1 MTRKIKAFFRKKG
14 ADKPI
19 FLATFVLI
27 CLGIVMIGSASI
39 GAVSSKGTAFAI
51 RNMVMQSAYVVIGI
65 IVMMILTKGFRL
77 KMINYRSSM
86 LMYVVGIISM
96 CGCIFWTTKG
106 SHAWIHV
113 GPFTVQPAEFMKVA
127 MILILSYML
136 TETDSA
142 FVVKGR
148 FRTAELKSKFYKDKF
163 KKCVLFPLAL
173 MIFAFG
179 VGVAIQKDL
188 GTSLI
193 LAAICF
199 ICFMSTPRDY
209 YKKYKK
215 LVWIALGVTVII
227 LGFLITAVLQG
238 YQMERINSWL
248 KPLENIYSSS
258 WQLVNSLIAFA
269 DGGVFGLGLGNSI
282 QKYDYI
288 PEAHNDFIGAIIYEE
303 LGIFGLALMVVP
315 TAIIIFRL
323 LKYADEIK
331 DNKARVILIG
341 ISSYF
346 MLHLIVNLGGVS
358 GLIPMTGVPLL
369 LVSSGGSST
378 VAALVAIGIA
388 QAIISKFNKEQL
400 EKTDTHF

>member
-1 MTRKIKAFFRKKG
+1 MKKWIKLFFRKKG

-19 FLATFVLI
+19 FMAIFVLI

-39 GAVSSKGTAFAI
+39 GAVSSKGTSFAI
-51 RNMVMQSAYVVIGI
+51 RNMAMQTVYVLFGLFI
-65 IVMMILTKGFRL
+65 MMALTKSFRT
-77 KMINYRSSM
+77 KFINYRFSM
-86 LMYVVGIISM
+86 IMYFVGLASM
-96 CGCIFWTTKG
+96 CVCVLWTAKG

-113 GPFTVQPAEFMKVA
+113 GPITIQPAEFMKVA

-136 TETDSA
+136 TETDAA

-148 FRTAELKSKFYKDKF
+148 FRTAELKSQFYKDKF
-163 KKCVLFPLAL
+163 IKCVLFPLGL
-173 MIFAFG
+173 MLVAFF
-179 VGVAIQKDL
+179 VGAGIQKDL

-193 LAAICF
+193 LASICF

-215 LVWIALGVTVII
+215 LVWIALGVAVVI

-248 KPLENIYSSS
+248 KPLELENIYSSS

-269 DGGVFGLGLGNSI
+269 DGG
-282 QKYDYI
+282 
-288 PEAHNDFIGAIIYEE
+288 
-303 LGIFGLALMVVP
+303 IFGLALIIIP

-323 LKYADEIK
+323 LKYADEIQESK
-331 DNKARVILIG
+331 SKVILIG

-346 MLHLIVNLGGVS
+346 MLHLLVNLGGVS
-358 GLIPMTGVPLL
+358 GLIPMTGVPIL

-378 VAALVAIGIA
+378 VSALIAIGIA
-388 QAIISKFNKEQL
+388 QAIISKYNKEQL
-400 EKTDTHF
+400 EKTNTY

>member
-19 FLATFVLI
+19 FFATFVLI

-51 RNMVMQSAYVVIGI
+51 RNMVMQSAYVVVGV

-199 ICFMSTPRDY
+199 ICFMFQLLSNRADY
-209 YKKYKK
+209 
-215 LVWIALGVTVII
+215 
-227 LGFLITAVLQG
+227 
-238 YQMERINSWL
+238 
-248 KPLENIYSSS
+248 
-258 WQLVNSLIAFA
+258 
-269 DGGVFGLGLGNSI
+269 
-282 QKYDYI
+282 
-288 PEAHNDFIGAIIYEE
+288 
-303 LGIFGLALMVVP
+303 
-315 TAIIIFRL
+315 
-323 LKYADEIK
+323 
-331 DNKARVILIG
+331 
-341 ISSYF
+341 
-346 MLHLIVNLGGVS
+346 
-358 GLIPMTGVPLL
+358 
-369 LVSSGGSST
+369 
-378 VAALVAIGIA
+378 
-388 QAIISKFNKEQL
+388 
-400 EKTDTHF
+400 

>member
-1 MTRKIKAFFRKKG
+1 MTKRIKAFFRKKG

-19 FLATFVLI
+19 FFAVFVLI

-51 RNMVMQSAYVVIGI
+51 KNMITQSIYVAIGVFI
-65 IVMMILTKGFRL
+65 MMVLTKGFKL

-86 LMYVVGIISM
+86 AVYIMGIISM
-96 CGCIFWTTKG
+96 CGCVFWTTKG
-106 SHAWIHV
+106 SHAWIHL
-113 GPFTVQPAEFMKVA
+113 GSFTVQPAEFMKIGMV
-127 MILILSYML
+127 LILSYML

-142 FVVKGR
+142 FVVKGK

-163 KKCVLFPLAL
+163 NKCVLFPLAL
-173 MIFAFG
+173 MVFAFG
-179 VGVAIQKDL
+179 IGVIVQKDL
-188 GTSLI
+188 GSSLI

-215 LVWIALGVTVII
+215 LVWIALAVAVII

-238 YQMERINSWL
+238 YQLQRIDSWL
-248 KPLENIYSSS
+248 KPLKIENIYDSS
-258 WQLVNSLIAFA
+258 WQLVNSLIAFT
-269 DGGVFGLGLGNSI
+269 DG
-282 QKYDYI
+282 
-288 PEAHNDFIGAIIYEE
+288 
-303 LGIFGLALMVVP
+303 GIFGLALMIIP

-323 LKYADEIK
+323 LKYADQIQN
-331 DNKARVILIG
+331 NKSRVILIG
-341 ISSYF
+341 IASYF
-346 MLHLIVNLGGVS
+346 MLHLFVNLGGVS
-358 GLIPMTGVPLL
+358 GLSPMTGVPLL

-378 VAALVAIGIA
+378 IAALIAVGIA

-400 EKTDTHF
+400 EKTDTQL

>member
-19 FLATFVLI
+19 FFAVFVLI

-51 RNMVMQSAYVVIGI
+51 RNMIMQSAYVVLGV
-65 IVMMILTKGFRL
+65 IVMMVLTKGFKL

-86 LMYVVGIISM
+86 LMYIVGIISM

-106 SHAWIHV
+106 SHAWIHI

-215 LVWIALGVTVII
+215 LVWIALGVAVII

-269 DGGVFGLGLGNSI
+269 DGGIFGLGLGNSI

-303 LGIFGLALMVVP
+303 LGIFGLALMIVP

>member
-1 MTRKIKAFFRKKG
+1 
-14 ADKPI
+14 
-19 FLATFVLI
+19 
-27 CLGIVMIGSASI
+27 
-39 GAVSSKGTAFAI
+39 
-51 RNMVMQSAYVVIGI
+51 
-65 IVMMILTKGFRL
+65 
-77 KMINYRSSM
+77 
-86 LMYVVGIISM
+86 
-96 CGCIFWTTKG
+96 
-106 SHAWIHV
+106 
-113 GPFTVQPAEFMKVA
+113 MKVA

-136 TETDSA
+136 TETDAA

-148 FRTAELKSKFYKDKF
+148 FRTAELKSQFYKDKF
-163 KKCVLFPLAL
+163 IKCVLFPLGL
-173 MIFAFG
+173 MLVAFF
-179 VGVAIQKDL
+179 VGAGIQKDL
-188 GTSLI
+188 GTSII
-193 LAAICF
+193 LASLCF

-215 LVWIALGVTVII
+215 LVWIALGVAVVI

-269 DGGVFGLGLGNSI
+269 DGGIFGLGLGNSI

-303 LGIFGLALMVVP
+303 LGIFGLALIIIP

-323 LKYADEIK
+323 LKYADEIQESK
-331 DNKARVILIG
+331 SKVILIG

-346 MLHLIVNLGGVS
+346 MLHLLVNLGGVS
-358 GLIPMTGVPLL
+358 GLIPMTGVPIL

-378 VAALVAIGIA
+378 VSALIAIGIA
-388 QAIISKFNKEQL
+388 QAIISKYNKEQL
-400 EKTDTHF
+400 EKTNTY

>member
-1 MTRKIKAFFRKKG
+1 MTKRIKAFFRKKG

-19 FLATFVLI
+19 FFAVFVLI

-51 RNMVMQSAYVVIGI
+51 KNMITQSIYVAIGVFI
-65 IVMMILTKGFRL
+65 MMVLTKGFKL

-86 LMYVVGIISM
+86 AVYIMGIISM
-96 CGCIFWTTKG
+96 CGCVFWTTKG
-106 SHAWIHV
+106 SHAWIHL
-113 GPFTVQPAEFMKVA
+113 GSFTVQPAEFMKIGMV
-127 MILILSYML
+127 LILSYML

-142 FVVKGR
+142 FVVKGK

-163 KKCVLFPLAL
+163 NKCVLFPLAL
-173 MIFAFG
+173 MVFAFG
-179 VGVAIQKDL
+179 IGVIVQKDL
-188 GTSLI
+188 GSSLI

-215 LVWIALGVTVII
+215 LVWSALAVAVII

-238 YQMERINSWL
+238 YQLQRIDSWL
-248 KPLENIYSSS
+248 KPLKIENIYDSS
-258 WQLVNSLIAFA
+258 WQLVNSLIAFT
-269 DGGVFGLGLGNSI
+269 DGGIFGLGLGNSI

-288 PEAHNDFIGAIIYEE
+288 PD
-303 LGIFGLALMVVP
+303 
-315 TAIIIFRL
+315 IIIFRL
-323 LKYADEIK
+323 LKYADQIQN
-331 DNKARVILIG
+331 NKSRVILIG
-341 ISSYF
+341 IASYF
-346 MLHLIVNLGGVS
+346 MLHLFVNLGGVS

-378 VAALVAIGIA
+378 IAALIAIGIA

-400 EKTDTHF
+400 EKTDTQL